1 MVCEKC
7 EKKGKLGKVINNI
20 ISLLVSPWL
29 QCNGAGDHAG
39 PLEGGCQQHDQAR
52 REEGGGEQAADR
64 QQEQIQ
70 PHDHG
75 VQEVQNMQ
83 GKFS

>member
-7 EKKGKLGKVINNI
+7 EKKGKLGKVIDEI
-20 ISLLVSPWL
+20 ISLLENPIHDS
-29 QCNGAGDHAG
+29 NGAGDHAG

-75 VQEVQNMQ
+75 VQEV
-83 GKFS
+83 

>member
-1 MVCEKC
+1 MT
-7 EKKGKLGKVINNI
+7 
-20 ISLLVSPWL
+20 PM

-83 GKFS
+83 GKLSYTQGARN